1 MIEVKHLT
9 KKYGDHKAVS
19 DLNFRIENGEIYG
32 FLGPNGA
39 GKTTTMNMMTGC
51 LSATDGSVK
60 IDGLDIFEDATKAKK
75 KIGYLP
81 ELPPLYQDMTPE
93 EYLRFVAKAKG
104 VKGPDVDRQ
113 IDHAM
118 KVTGTHGVKNRLIRN
133 LSKGYKQRVG
143 IAQALLGDPEIIILD
158 EPTVGL
164 DPKQIIEIRDLIKE
178 LGKDHTVILSSHIL
192 SEVQEVCSRIMI
204 ISKGRLVANDTPENL
219 EKRMRGDFRLEL
231 VVKAT
236 GQEAEDVLAGLEGIR
251 EKNVIAQGGVTE
263 ITLTTEDNLDIS
275 EAIFFAFA
283 DAKKPILEMRPI
295 RSSLEDIFLEL
306 TGNKEEVAFR
316 QASHKVNSGKEKE

>member
-51 LSATDGSVK
+51 LSATEGSVT
-60 IDGLDIFEDATKAKK
+60 IDGMDIFEDATKAKK

-93 EYLRFVAKAKG
+93 EYLRFVARAKG
-104 VKGPDVDRQ
+104 VKGPDVEKQ

-164 DPKQIIEIRDLIKE
+164 DPKQIIEIRELIKE

-204 ISKGRLVANDTPENL
+204 ISKGRLVANDTPDNL

-231 VVKAT
+231 VARAT
-236 GQEAEDVLAGLEGIR
+236 KGEAEEILASLEGIR
-251 EKNVIAQGGVTE
+251 ELE
-263 ITLTTEDNLDIS
+263 ITPRGGTVEIGLTTEDNLDIT
-275 EAIFFAFA
+275 EGVFFAFA
-283 DAKKPILEMRPI
+283 EAKKPILEMRPI

-316 QASHKVNSGKEKE
+316 RDSHRVGGKEEA